1 MRQQG
6 KPLAAFFG
14 RAVAPLAITL
24 LLLLSGCGKAKE
36 DVSFPCQ
43 LAENSLS
50 VTSLFQYS
58 GDNPDCGGQAGEEIA
73 SLAVTNQSEKY
84 LASAKL
90 TAKLA
95 DGTKRVF
102 QLADIPAGQTVWV
115 FAQDNGSFTSS
126 NTCKE
131 LKCEASFAEEPPFLA
146 DQVAVE
152 AEGIS
157 VTLTNLT
164 DEDLAGL
171 TVYCHCLFDGTY
183 FGGLTY
189 AYPVDGIPAG
199 ESVTIQAEECYL
211 GEAAVVRVTRN
222 S

>member
-1 MRQQG
+1 M
-6 KPLAAFFG
+6 
-14 RAVAPLAITL
+14 APLAITL

-43 LAENSLS
+43 LAEDSLS

-73 SLAVTNQSEKY
+73 SLAVTNQSEKH

-152 AEGIS
+152 TEGIS

-171 TVYCHCLFDGTY
+171 TVYCHCLM
-183 FGGLTY
+183 GL
-189 AYPVDGIPAG
+189 I
-199 ESVTIQAEECYL
+199 S
-211 GEAAVVRVTRN
+211 VVRLTRIPWMAFPRESASRSRRRN
-222 S
+222 AIWVKQQLYG

>member
-6 KPLAAFFG
+6 KTQATSSG
-14 RAVAPLAITL
+14 RAAALAIIL
-24 LLLLSGCGKAKE
+24 LLLLSGCGKAQE
-36 DVSFPCQ
+36 DVSFPCL
-43 LAENSLS
+43 LAEDSLS

-73 SLAVTNQSEKY
+73 SLAVTNQSENH

-95 DGTKRVF
+95 DGTNRVF
-102 QLADIPAGQTVWV
+102 QLTDIPAGQTVWV
-115 FAQDNGSFTSS
+115 FAQDNGSFASS

>member
-1 MRQQG
+1 M
-6 KPLAAFFG
+6 
-14 RAVAPLAITL
+14 APLAITL

-73 SLAVTNQSEKY
+73 SLAVTNQSEKH

-90 TAKLA
+90 TMKLA

-102 QLADIPAGQTVWV
+102 QLTDIPAGQTVWV
-115 FAQDNGSFTSS
+115 FAQDNGSFASS

-131 LKCEASFAEEPPFLA
+131 LKCEASFAEEQPLLA
-146 DQVAVE
+146 EQVAVE
-152 AEGIS
+152 TEGTS

>member
-1 MRQQG
+1 MRQLG
-6 KPLAAFFG
+6 KIQATFSG
-14 RAVAPLAITL
+14 RVVTLAIAL

-36 DVSFPCQ
+36 DVTFPCL
-43 LAENSLS
+43 LADEQLS

-58 GDNPDCGGQAGEEIA
+58 GENPDCGDEAGENVV
-73 SLAVTNQSEKY
+73 SLAVTNQSGRH
-84 LASAKL
+84 LTSAKI

-95 DGTKRVF
+95 DGTRLTF

-115 FAQDNGSFTSS
+115 FDQDNGSFASS
-126 NTCKE
+126 SACKE
-131 LKCEASFAEEPPFLA
+131 LKCEASFEAETPLLE

-152 AEGIS
+152 TEGTS

-171 TVYCHCLFDGTY
+171 TVYCHCIFDGTY
-183 FGGLTY
+183 FGGSTY

-199 ESVTIQAEECYL
+199 GRVTIQAEECYL

>member
-6 KPLAAFFG
+6 KTQATSSG
-14 RAVAPLAITL
+14 RAAALAIIL
-24 LLLLSGCGKAKE
+24 LLLLSGCGKAQE
-36 DVSFPCQ
+36 DVSFPCL
-43 LAENSLS
+43 LAEDSLS

-199 ESVTIQAEECYL
+199 ESVTIQAKECYL

>member
-6 KPLAAFFG
+6 KTQATSSG
-14 RAVAPLAITL
+14 RAAALAIIL
-24 LLLLSGCGKAKE
+24 LLLLSGCGKAQE
-36 DVSFPCQ
+36 DVSFPCL
-43 LAENSLS
+43 LAEDSLS
-50 VTSLFQYS
+50 CTSLFQYS

-73 SLAVTNQSEKY
+73 SLAVTNQSEKH

>member
-43 LAENSLS
+43 LAEDSLS

-171 TVYCHCLFDGTY
+171 TVYCHCLFDGT
-183 FGGLTY
+183 
-189 AYPVDGIPAG
+189 
-199 ESVTIQAEECYL
+199 
-211 GEAAVVRVTRN
+211 
-222 S
+222 

>member
-6 KPLAAFFG
+6 KTQATSSG
-14 RAVAPLAITL
+14 RAAALAIIL
-24 LLLLSGCGKAKE
+24 LLLLSGCGKAQE
-36 DVSFPCQ
+36 DVSFPC
-43 LAENSLS
+43 LLVEDSLS

-183 FGGLTY
+183 FGGSTY

>member
-6 KPLAAFFG
+6 KTQATSSG
-14 RAVAPLAITL
+14 RAAALAIIL
-24 LLLLSGCGKAKE
+24 LLLLSGCGKAQE

-73 SLAVTNQSEKY
+73 SLAVTNQSEKH
-84 LASAKL
+84 LASAKI

>member
-6 KPLAAFFG
+6 KTQATSSG
-14 RAVAPLAITL
+14 RAAALAIIL
-24 LLLLSGCGKAKE
+24 LLLLSGCGKAQE
-36 DVSFPCQ
+36 DVSFPCL
-43 LAENSLS
+43 LAEDSLS

>member
-1 MRQQG
+1 M
-6 KPLAAFFG
+6 
-14 RAVAPLAITL
+14 
-24 LLLLSGCGKAKE
+24 
-36 DVSFPCQ
+36 
-43 LAENSLS
+43 
-50 VTSLFQYS
+50 
-58 GDNPDCGGQAGEEIA
+58 
-73 SLAVTNQSEKY
+73 
-84 LASAKL
+84 
-90 TAKLA
+90 
-95 DGTKRVF
+95 
-102 QLADIPAGQTVWV
+102 
-115 FAQDNGSFTSS
+115 
-126 NTCKE
+126 
-131 LKCEASFAEEPPFLA
+131 LA
-146 DQVAVE
+146 DQEAVE

-183 FGGLTY
+183 FGGSTY

>member
-6 KPLAAFFG
+6 KTQATSSG
-14 RAVAPLAITL
+14 RAAALAIIL
-24 LLLLSGCGKAKE
+24 LLLLSGCGKAQE
-36 DVSFPCQ
+36 DVSFPCL
-43 LAENSLS
+43 LAEDSLS
-50 VTSLFQYS
+50 GTSLFQYS
-58 GDNPDCGGQAGEEIA
+58 GYNPDCGGQAGEEIA

-84 LASAKL
+84 LASAKI

-131 LKCEASFAEEPPFLA
+131 LKCEASFAEEQPLLA
-146 DQVAVE
+146 EQVAVE
-152 AEGIS
+152 TEGIS

>member
-1 MRQQG
+1 MRQLGNIQ
-6 KPLAAFFG
+6 ATFSG
-14 RAVAPLAITL
+14 RVVALAIAL

-36 DVSFPCQ
+36 DVTFPCL
-43 LAENSLS
+43 LADEQLS

-58 GDNPDCGGQAGEEIA
+58 GENPDCGDEAGENVV
-73 SLAVTNQSEKY
+73 SLAVTNQSGRH
-84 LASAKL
+84 LTSAKI

-95 DGTKRVF
+95 DGTRLTF

-115 FAQDNGSFTSS
+115 FDQDNGSFASS
-126 NTCKE
+126 SACKE
-131 LKCEASFAEEPPFLA
+131 LKCEASFEAETPLLE

-152 AEGIS
+152 TEGTS

-171 TVYCHCLFDGTY
+171 TVYCHCIFDGTY
-183 FGGLTY
+183 FGGSTY

-199 ESVTIQAEECYL
+199 GRVTIQAEECYL

>member
-1 MRQQG
+1 MRQLG
-6 KPLAAFFG
+6 KIQATFSG
-14 RAVAPLAITL
+14 RVVALAIAL

-36 DVSFPCQ
+36 DVTFPCL
-43 LAENSLS
+43 LADEQLS

-58 GDNPDCGGQAGEEIA
+58 GENPDCGDEAGENIA
-73 SLAVTNQSEKY
+73 SLAVTNQSGRH
-84 LASAKL
+84 LTSAKI

-95 DGTKRVF
+95 DGTRLTF

-115 FAQDNGSFTSS
+115 FDQDNGSFASS
-126 NTCKE
+126 SACKE
-131 LKCEASFAEEPPFLA
+131 LKCEASFEAETPLLE

-152 AEGIS
+152 TEGTS

>member
-1 MRQQG
+1 M
-6 KPLAAFFG
+6 
-14 RAVAPLAITL
+14 
-24 LLLLSGCGKAKE
+24 
-36 DVSFPCQ
+36 
-43 LAENSLS
+43 
-50 VTSLFQYS
+50 
-58 GDNPDCGGQAGEEIA
+58 
-73 SLAVTNQSEKY
+73 
-84 LASAKL
+84 
-90 TAKLA
+90 
-95 DGTKRVF
+95 F

-146 DQVAVE
+146 GQVAVE
-152 AEGIS
+152 TEGIS

>member
-24 LLLLSGCGKAKE
+24 LLLLSGCGKAQE
-36 DVSFPCQ
+36 DVSFPCL
-43 LAENSLS
+43 LAEDSLS

-58 GDNPDCGGQAGEEIA
+58 GYNPDCGGQAGEEIA

-84 LASAKL
+84 LASAKI

-102 QLADIPAGQTVWV
+102 QLTDIPAGQTVWV
-115 FAQDNGSFTSS
+115 FAQDNGSFASS

-131 LKCEASFAEEPPFLA
+131 LKCEASFAEEQPLLA
-146 DQVAVE
+146 EQVAVE
-152 AEGIS
+152 TEGIS

-199 ESVTIQAEECYL
+199 ESVMIQAEECYL

>member
-1 MRQQG
+1 MVALPSQQISFSG
-6 KPLAAFFG
+6 S
-14 RAVAPLAITL
+14 VTL
-24 LLLLSGCGKAKE
+24 VLLS
-36 DVSFPCQ
+36 VQ
-43 LAENSLS
+43 NR
-50 VTSLFQYS
+50 
-58 GDNPDCGGQAGEEIA
+58 
-73 SLAVTNQSEKY
+73 
-84 LASAKL
+84 SAFL
-90 TAKLA
+90 
-95 DGTKRVF
+95 R
-102 QLADIPAGQTVWV
+102 
-115 FAQDNGSFTSS
+115 FTSS

-146 DQVAVE
+146 EQVAVE
-152 AEGIS
+152 TEGIS

-189 AYPVDGIPAG
+189 AYPVDGIPTG

>member
-6 KPLAAFFG
+6 KTQATSSG
-14 RAVAPLAITL
+14 RAAALAITL

-73 SLAVTNQSEKY
+73 SLAVTNQSENH

-131 LKCEASFAEEPPFLA
+131 LKCEASFAEEPPLLTE
-146 DQVAVE
+146 QVAVE
-152 AEGIS
+152 TEGIS

-164 DEDLAGL
+164 NEDLAGL

>member
-1 MRQQG
+1 MRQLGNIQ
-6 KPLAAFFG
+6 ATFSG
-14 RAVAPLAITL
+14 RVVALAIAL

-36 DVSFPCQ
+36 DVTFPCL
-43 LAENSLS
+43 LADEQLS

-58 GDNPDCGGQAGEEIA
+58 GENPDCGDEAGENVV
-73 SLAVTNQSEKY
+73 SLAVTNQSGRH
-84 LASAKL
+84 LTSAKI

-95 DGTKRVF
+95 DGTRLTF

-115 FAQDNGSFTSS
+115 FDQDNGSFASS
-126 NTCKE
+126 SACKE
-131 LKCEASFAEEPPFLA
+131 LKCEASFEAETPLLE

-152 AEGIS
+152 TEGTS

-171 TVYCHCLFDGTY
+171 TVYCHCIFDGTY
-183 FGGLTY
+183 FGGSTY

-199 ESVTIQAEECYL
+199 GRVTIQAEECYL
-211 GEAAVVRVTRN
+211 GEAAVVRVTRMF
-222 S
+222 